1 MKKGQILLELLVA
14 IGVIVVTLVAI
25 AQVSTKALSNSGFSN
40 HQSVATGYSIAG
52 MEWIRSQKDLDWVNI
67 NKAGTYCL
75 NSLPMAWNVPPCSPI
90 TGTIY
95 TRTAVLTKISDTQIQ
110 VLVTVTWSEGTKSYS
125 ARQTAVFT
133 RY

>member
-25 AQVSTKALSNSGFSN
+25 AQVSTKALSNSSFSN

-52 MEWIRSQKDLDWVNI
+52 MEWIRSQKDLGWVNI
-67 NKAGTYCL
+67 NKTGTYCL
-75 NSLPMAWNVPPCSPI
+75 NSLAWNSSCTPI
-90 TGTIY
+90 ANIY
-95 TRTAVLTKISDTQIQ
+95 TRTAVLSQIPGGQ
-110 VLVTVTWSEGTKSYS
+110 VQVVVTVKWWEGSKSTAYS